1 MFRWVIE
8 KKLHRRF
15 FMQDRRRILKYT
27 GAVAMT
33 GIAAGTAAWAYYRI
47 ERSQLRDTTAFRPYP
62 FDPVTPENFVHKL
75 FIPSDNGPL
84 GVLDVTGPL
93 KIKVMAASFGL
104 LPKLKS
110 PFLLYQTEQ
119 AGKSYQNPI
128 LRLETGANFSASMDN
143 ALLEP
148 TIIHWH
154 GLHTPAAMDG
164 HPINTTAP
172 GGSYKYD
179 FKISNRGGTYW
190 YHTHA
195 HELTAKQAYNGLA
208 SFFLVDDDDQR
219 KLAKTLDLRLGETDL
234 PLVIQD
240 KQFDAQ
246 GRLVYK
252 PNAHESMMGWLGD
265 IVLTN
270 LTPNA
275 AHTVS
280 PRTYRLRLLNGSNA
294 RIYRLAFVNGVTPL
308 EFTVIGTD
316 GGLIDKPET
325 VKESF
330 FAPGE
335 RLDVL
340 IDAGQVPPGQ
350 DIFLKSLAFDPMENE
365 GSTQGMGM
373 GNMSSKGGMGEMMA
387 SMGTSRLPLGME
399 FNILKLSVA
408 KGDRVL
414 SKLPAALSEVKPIR
428 TVSATQRKIELSME
442 HMRFLIN
449 GRSFKMK
456 EIAFDVKR
464 GSVEIWSINN
474 PAMGMP
480 HPMHIHGFSFQVIER
495 VSSPQQVSA
504 IGIFGKG
511 RVVSDLGWKDTV
523 LVWPGETVRIAVDFT
538 HNFPDDQTYL
548 LHCHNLEH
556 EDAGMMVNFR
566 VLT

>member
-1 MFRWVIE
+1 
-8 KKLHRRF
+8 
-15 FMQDRRRILKYT
+15 MQDRRRILKYT

-93 KIKVMAASFGL
+93 KIKVIAASFGL
-104 LPKLKS
+104 LPELKS

-195 HELTAKQAYNGLA
+195 HGLTAKQAYNGLA

-373 GNMSSKGGMGEMMA
+373 GMGNMSSKGGMGEMMA

-414 SKLPAALSEVKPIR
+414 SKLPAALSEIKPIR